1 MLIIISYSSLL
12 LALEFFPFLSSA
24 NHRWRIREAPNVNAL
39 PPQREVVFPMTPK
52 LHRRCPS
59 EILSRRPYSSVFEQ
73 GNTSGKTPMINP
85 SSFIV
90 DTYCDAELARKLF
103 GDLNRNILG
112 PPGDGKIII
121 LDDSDDDAEAQ
132 EEKIAG
138 IESTTA
144 LASVDSAL
152 RAPTSANDAPAGA
165 KINNSDDQGLDQESD
180 GDDGGRRSTGEP

>member
-1 MLIIISYSSLL
+1 
-12 LALEFFPFLSSA
+12 
-24 NHRWRIREAPNVNAL
+24 
-39 PPQREVVFPMTPK
+39 
-52 LHRRCPS
+52 
-59 EILSRRPYSSVFEQ
+59 
-73 GNTSGKTPMINP
+73 MINP